1 MKSEAKWIIL
11 IFIIALVLSRLLGY
25 YFARKIARPIEIL
38 SEISTTVAKGDLA
51 HLAPV
56 TSGDE
61 IGELASNFNKMVE
74 GLREWERVKMI
85 EFELEKG
92 RQIQKEFLPSQIPQL
107 PDWDIATCFYPAG
120 KVSGDFYDVF
130 MLPGGCMGLVIADV
144 CDKGVGSALYGAV
157 SQFDQGFFRAGPD
170 QRSLR

>member
-1 MKSEAKWIIL
+1 
-11 IFIIALVLSRLLGY
+11 
-25 YFARKIARPIEIL
+25 
-38 SEISTTVAKGDLA
+38 
-51 HLAPV
+51 
-56 TSGDE
+56 
-61 IGELASNFNKMVE
+61 MVE
-74 GLREWERVKMI
+74 GLREWERVKII

-144 CDKGVGSALYGAV
+144 CDKGVGSALYMAL
-157 SQFDQGFFRAGPD
+157 F
-170 QRSLR
+170 RSLIRVFSEQALTIEVSAKAAGASADNHLRLECGRRPEPGKRLESRDLYQ